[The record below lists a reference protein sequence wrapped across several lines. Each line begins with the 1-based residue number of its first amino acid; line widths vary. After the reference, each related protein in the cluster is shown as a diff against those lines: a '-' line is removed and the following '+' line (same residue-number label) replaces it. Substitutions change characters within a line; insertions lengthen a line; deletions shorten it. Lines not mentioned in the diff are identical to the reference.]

1 MNDTLEAYNSLQM
14 LKRIDEKHLRTHYNL
29 QSRIKKDSKNR
40 LIICRSK
47 KDCREAIKFIAKD
60 YLDRA
65 KIDMSNLKIKI
76 DDITLVFMPVLDI
89 DNSLTGYR
97 YKEYYFEEE
106 FHL

>member
-89 DNSLTGYR
+89 DNSLTGYK
-97 YKEYYFEEE
+97 YKDYYFEEE

>member
-14 LKRIDEKHLRTHYNL
+14 LKRMDEKHLRTHYNL

>member
-97 YKEYYFEEE
+97 YKDYYFEEE

>member
-14 LKRIDEKHLRTHYNL
+14 LKRMDEKHLRTHYNL

-65 KIDMSNLKIKI
+65 EIDMSNLKIKI

>member
-89 DNSLTGYR
+89 DNSLAVYR
-97 YKEYYFEEE
+97 YKDYYFEEE

>member
-14 LKRIDEKHLRTHYNL
+14 LKRMDEKHLRTHYNL

-40 LIICRSK
+40 LIICRNK